1 MMKNSMKM
9 AMEQFCTHAMISQY
23 EKLFYEP
30 AARRLE
36 SLTSDNAKEA
46 VLLSTQ
52 YQRIRELWGNIK
64 IEPPVRETD
73 GAYRVGE
80 SFSVTAVVSLGKLRP
95 DEVNIELYYGPMKT
109 VDTISE
115 SHFKEMAANEDQ
127 GNGTY
132 LYRCS
137 ITCTTS
143 GRYGFTVRAVPR
155 GDDRI
160 KFAPGCITWA

>member
-1 MMKNSMKM
+1 MKM
-9 AMEQFCTHAMISQY
+9 AIDQFCTHAMVSKY
-23 EKLFYEP
+23 ESLFYAP
-30 AARRLE
+30 AAKRLE

-46 VLLSTQ
+46 VVLSTQ
-52 YQRIRELWGNIK
+52 YKRLRELWGNIK

-73 GAYRVGE
+73 GAYRVGD
-80 SFSVTAVVSLGKLRP
+80 SFSVTAAARLGELRP
-95 DEVNIELYYGPMKT
+95 DEVSIELYYGPMKT

-115 SHFKEMAANEDQ
+115 SHFKEMTVKEDQ

-132 LYRCS
+132 LYTCD
-137 ITCTTS
+137 ITCSAS